1 VTTVESPPARKW
13 FGNPINSVRNG
24 LVAGFGLLVLILIA
38 VVAGSTYMVK
48 QYQADS
54 AQMAEKADTA
64 LLLQGT
70 ESHVGTAGLMLQRY
84 ALDGD
89 PIWIHEIIS
98 AADSATTNMATVRAR
113 ERIANNG
120 EALARLDA
128 LDATGNGLRKSL
140 EQVVAQRAAGDGTG
154 ALATLDTMVVPFLQY
169 RENLRAAAEN
179 ELAEVASLQADADR
193 SGELAFWLLVT
204 SGVVGLTLG
213 AAVSVLIGRSI
224 LQPLSSLEATANKVS
239 RGDMTARAPVS
250 GPAELSKLGGALNHM
265 MTAVEERTEELR
277 LSNEELRE
285 RNRQLLEAR
294 AQAASDALT
303 GLLNHRKFHQ
313 KIREVIA
320 DAQQSNEAVSLIML
334 DVDNFKQVNDSLG
347 HLKGDEVLRELSS
360 TIAETAGQDCAYR
373 YGGDEFAVML
383 TRSGHE
389 DAVRVA
395 KRLLDAVAK
404 KKEAEKV
411 TVSLGVAAYP
421 EMAATAE
428 ELIYRADM
436 ALNWAKSSGKNRV
449 GDWHALIARKD
460 GEMPA
465 PAENAVDAGIASS

>member
-140 EQVVAQRAAGDGTG
+140 EQVVAQRAAGDGAG

-224 LQPLSSLEATANKVS
+224 LQPLSSLEATANK
-239 RGDMTARAPVS
+239 ARAPVS

-404 KKEAEKV
+404 NKEAEKV